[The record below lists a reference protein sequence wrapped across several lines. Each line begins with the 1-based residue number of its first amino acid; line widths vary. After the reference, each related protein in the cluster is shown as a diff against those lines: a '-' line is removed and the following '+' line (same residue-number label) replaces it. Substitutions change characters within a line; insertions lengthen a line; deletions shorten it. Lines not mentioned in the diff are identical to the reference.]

1 MRILMRLSQ
10 HMLETWQ
17 GTYTVTLPNLCQ
29 VVDKNDHE
37 EKFEEV
43 EDQEVGE
50 CIIILETYS

>member
-1 MRILMRLSQ
+1 
-10 HMLETWQ
+10 MLETWQ